1 MQRWLIRLV
10 ILPLLVEAAATDAQT
25 LKIESDRPSKS
36 RTLDLRITQLYSFDP
51 LPRAENGI
59 IAEAGIAPNARIGI
73 GMVAVTTRRPGPN
86 LRLDGTADR
95 SRKPAVTFVWKF

>member
-59 IAEAGIAPNARIGI
+59 IAEGIAPNARIGI

-86 LRLDGTADR
+86 LRLDRNADR
-95 SRKPAVTFVWKF
+95 SRKPAVTLVWKF